1 VKTTV
6 QDITDKDIII
16 SLILLLSFTHMV
28 RIFHYTFRCP
38 IIPVIAASAL
48 AYCLAGTILAH
59 FLPDT
64 PAAFW
69 IAFGV
74 TLPITALTYGLTPP
88 VDERGYRT
96 PLPLYIKMPII
107 IAVVVGLVTLKGQLQ
122 GFMTMF
128 PMVGVL
134 AAYEA
139 RHSLWTVCRQVNA
152 GILMFLVMMLVIYLT
167 QNRWGL
173 AMGLGFGWCVYMLLL
188 VPYFMAVTNNPA
200 VVAVM
205 ESNRQWIGSR
215 ACRCLFRS
223 ISRTTAAS
231 RSNKYE

>member
-1 VKTTV
+1 MFILFNFSGWDWALIGIVSAMTMLVAYLHNPLWKAMVLMVPIPFTV
-6 QDITDKDIII
+6 AVLSVGRPISSCNII
-16 SLILLLSFTHMV
+16 SLILLLSFAHMV

-88 VDERGYRT
+88 VDEKGYRT

-107 IAVVVGLVTLKGQLQ
+107 IAVVVGLFTLKGQLQ
-122 GFMTMF
+122 
-128 PMVGVL
+128 
-134 AAYEA
+134 
-139 RHSLWTVCRQVNA
+139 
-152 GILMFLVMMLVIYLT
+152 
-167 QNRWGL
+167 
-173 AMGLGFGWCVYMLLL
+173 
-188 VPYFMAVTNNPA
+188 
-200 VVAVM
+200 
-205 ESNRQWIGSR
+205 
-215 ACRCLFRS
+215 
-223 ISRTTAAS
+223 
-231 RSNKYE
+231 